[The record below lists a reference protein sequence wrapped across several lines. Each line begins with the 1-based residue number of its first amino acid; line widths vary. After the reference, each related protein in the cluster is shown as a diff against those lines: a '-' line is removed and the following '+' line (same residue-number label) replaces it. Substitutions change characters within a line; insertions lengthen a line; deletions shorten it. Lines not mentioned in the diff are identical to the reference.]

1 MVAQEELE
9 KILTYE
15 ALIESKTEDLIRLS
29 SLAEKMTA
37 AMEGEAVSGSRN
49 LDPLGA
55 VIASKDKLFNE
66 IAQIQRDYEKLKE
79 FLSGIIDGLRKPAYI
94 KILYGIYFT
103 GKELKDIADNIG
115 YSYRHTQD
123 LRDIAL
129 QEVQKIL
136 DEIESSH
143 KIS

>member
-79 FLSGIIDGLRKPAYI
+79 FLSGIIDSLRKPAYI

-103 GKELKDIADNIG
+103 GKELKDVADNIG